1 MKLAMTLMVRDEADI
16 IGPMIDH
23 HLAQGVDI
31 LIVTDN
37 GSGDGT
43 AEILQRYADE
53 GRIELRH
60 DPVHRKQQSPVVTR
74 MARDAAALHGADWV
88 INADADEF
96 FAPVDRSL
104 TLHQVFERLDPAIR
118 SFLVPVT
125 NLTGT
130 AAAAGTGFDRLVYR
144 DHRPVEQLRATGLR
158 DHPTADAVHVGDP
171 EVDVIQGNHFVSIA
185 SAGLPPEEL
194 AIEVLHLPWRSWA
207 QYRHK
212 VEVSG
217 RAYDENPELTP
228 SPNHHGMRDY
238 RRLQSGALL
247 PFYLLRHPDE
257 RELAEGV
264 AAGHFVEERM
274 LAGTLASPVADVPF
288 DPAVLERF
296 REFAPALRDS
306 EARGFSM
313 LTSAEERLRLSEE
326 ESTRALKTLEAEL
339 RGEINAAS
347 DRLGAVDHERRLAQE
362 ELALTRAHAAS
373 LEAEIARLRHRPE
386 VRVANRLRRA
396 LPGSRG

>member
-1 MKLAMTLMVRDEADI
+1 
-16 IGPMIDH
+16 
-23 HLAQGVDI
+23 
-31 LIVTDN
+31 
-37 GSGDGT
+37 
-43 AEILQRYADE
+43 
-53 GRIELRH
+53 
-60 DPVHRKQQSPVVTR
+60 
-74 MARDAAALHGADWV
+74 
-88 INADADEF
+88 
-96 FAPVDRSL
+96 
-104 TLHQVFERLDPAIR
+104 
-118 SFLVPVT
+118 
-125 NLTGT
+125 
-130 AAAAGTGFDRLVYR
+130 
-144 DHRPVEQLRATGLR
+144 
-158 DHPTADAVHVGDP
+158 VHVGDP

-194 AIEVLHLPWRSWA
+194 GIEVLHLPWRSWA

-238 RRLQSGALL
+238 RRLQAGALL

-257 RELAEGV
+257 QELAEGV

-288 DPAVLERF
+288 DPALLERF
-296 REFAPALRDS
+296 REFAPALRDA
-306 EARGFSM
+306 EARGFSL
-313 LTSAEERLRLSEE
+313 LTSVEERLRLSEE
-326 ESTRALKTLEAEL
+326 ESARALETLEAEL

-362 ELALTRAHAAS
+362 ELALTKAHAAS
-373 LEAEIARLRHRPE
+373 LEAEIARLRQRPE

-396 LPGSRG
+396 LPGTKG